1 MLGMKRLVFEK
12 PNRWGVTVGSFLQW
26 IFTKLWDSMQNLL
39 MANSKRKIL
48 NNFAC
53 AHNGCDGLKSLF
65 LKKMNIVNQT
75 HENHLLL
82 PHIDFGLGSL
92 SPISGRIIPSV
103 FIPVG

>member
-82 PHIDFGLGSL
+82 PHNDLGTVSL
-92 SPISGRIIPSV
+92 LSSSSKTTLPV
-103 FIPVG
+103 LIPVG